1 MRPALLVVDRVGE
14 YARQHLIKGLM
25 TGSKAEY
32 VNPQADS
39 AHNKKIYCR
48 YIYAGYQLI
57 NGLGPLR
64 EGEYAQS
71 TLR

>member
-1 MRPALLVVDRVGE
+1 
-14 YARQHLIKGLM
+14 M